1 MLCFVPG
8 CLVCLLLCKEEGS
21 SSVSAITKRRDM
33 GLYEAPLSMSLL
45 GFGMGI
51 MLANFHMCGIMLLFR
66 AVLNMLAINTSP
78 RGPMCFWCLIYI
90 ICGVP
95 QGSVLGPLKFCLYL
109 LPMSAILKYHK
120 IGYHVYADDT
130 QLYISFKCKQ
140 PLESISKVNSCL
152 SDIRRWMITNKL
164 KINDSKT
171 EFIVFR
177 SPQLRCDLSGLSV
190 NVGESQ
196 ITQSLKV
203 RDLGVTFDQFLN
215 FDDHITAICRSTYFH
230 IRNIGKIRNLLSYNA
245 CSAIIHALI
254 SCRLDYCNSL
264 LYNVPTHKTDRLQRL
279 QNQCARILTKS
290 PRREHIT
297 PVLKSLHWLK
307 IQDRITYKILM
318 LTYKSYYNIAPTY
331 LCELISRRESS
342 VNTRLGSDQHQLI
355 MPPISKDCSNTF
367 LDRSFIY
374 AAPCEWNKLS
384 ECIRTSS
391 FDSFRKSVK
400 TMLFTQQYG

>member
-1 MLCFVPG
+1 MVFVISPSPPSG
-8 CLVCLLLCKEEGS
+8 FLSVS
-21 SSVSAITKRRDM
+21 SSYYSHLLIFVVDWH
-33 GLYEAPLSMSLL
+33 SLL
-45 GFGMGI
+45 ICKFSHGLFCNCNLI
-51 MLANFHMCGIMLLFR
+51 FSSDFANI
-66 AVLNMLAINTSP
+66 
-78 RGPMCFWCLIYI
+78 IY
-90 ICGVP
+90 GVTH
-95 QGSVLGPLKFCLYL
+95 GSVLGPLKFSLYL

-152 SDIRRWMITNKL
+152 SDIKRWMITNKL
-164 KINDSKT
+164 MINDSKT

-177 SPQLRCDLSGLSV
+177 SPKLRCDLSGLSV

-215 FDDHITAICRSTYFH
+215 VDDYITAICRSPYFH
-230 IRNIGKIRNLLSYNA
+230 IRNIEKIRNLLSYNA
-245 CSAIIHALI
+245 CSTIIHALI

-297 PVLKSLHWLK
+297 PVLKSLHLAQNSGHNH
-307 IQDRITYKILM
+307 I
-318 LTYKSYYNIAPTY
+318 
-331 LCELISRRESS
+331 
-342 VNTRLGSDQHQLI
+342 
-355 MPPISKDCSNTF
+355 
-367 LDRSFIY
+367 
-374 AAPCEWNKLS
+374 
-384 ECIRTSS
+384 
-391 FDSFRKSVK
+391 
-400 TMLFTQQYG
+400 